1 MILDNLFKNLIYD
14 PVSVLGLVVFYILL
28 VNLPISLVAVFKK
41 KSLLIVKLFTILVTF
56 LITLQLL
63 FRWSIS
69 GHFPISNL
77 YESLYFLVWGISMGQ
92 LLIEREYSSPIIPSI
107 AIPIEL
113 LTVAFACF
121 VLPDD
126 LKLSSNLVPALRS
139 SWLVMHVSVVML
151 SYAALIIGSLLS
163 ASVLFINKNKPL
175 QIRSSSTGTGGF
187 KLSKNYYL
195 NYLADPIEFSHSE
208 ELDTLSYRS
217 ILIGFVLLTL
227 GLISGAVWANEAW
240 GTWWSWDPKET
251 WAFITWLFYAAYL
264 HMRISK
270 GWQGRRPALL
280 ATSGFL
286 VVLVCYLGVNFLGI
300 GLHSYGWI
308 FGCFA
313 NLPELFIEVL

>member
-1 MILDNLFKNLIYD
+1 MILDNLFKNFIYD
-14 PVSVLGLVVFYILL
+14 PVSVLGLLVFYFLL
-28 VNLPISLVAVFKK
+28 INLPISLVAVFKK
-41 KSLLIVKLFTILVTF
+41 KSSLTVKILTILVNL
-56 LITLQLL
+56 LISIQLL
-63 FRWSIS
+63 SRWSIS

-77 YESLYFLVWGISMGQ
+77 YESLYFLAWGITMGQ
-92 LLIEREYSSPIIPSI
+92 LLIEREYQSPLISSI
-107 AIPIEL
+107 AITFEL

-175 QIRSSSTGTGGF
+175 QIRSSSTGIGGF
-187 KLSKNYYL
+187 KISNNYPL
-195 NYLADPIEFSHSE
+195 KDLIDPIEFSHSE

-251 WAFITWLFYAAYL
+251 WAFISWLFYAAYL

-280 ATSGFL
+280 ASTGFL

-308 FGCFA
+308 FG
-313 NLPELFIEVL
+313 

>member
-1 MILDNLFKNLIYD
+1 MLDSLFKNLIYD
-14 PVSVLGLVVFYILL
+14 PVSILGILVFYILL
-28 VNLPISLVAVFKK
+28 VNLPISLGAVFKK
-41 KSLLIVKLFTILVTF
+41 KSSFIVRLLTVIANLS
-56 LITLQLL
+56 ITLQLL
-63 FRWSIS
+63 FRWEIS

-77 YESLYFLVWGISMGQ
+77 YESLYFLAWGISIGQ
-92 LLIEREYSSPIIPSI
+92 LLIEREYQSPIIPSI

-113 LTVAFACF
+113 LTVSFACF

-151 SYAALIIGSLLS
+151 SYAALIMGSLLS
-163 ASVLFINKNKPL
+163 ASVLLVNKNKPL
-175 QIRSSSTGTGGF
+175 QIRSSSTGIGGF
-187 KLSKNYYL
+187 KMSNNYSL
-195 NYLADPIEFSHSE
+195 NDLVNPIEFSHSE

-217 ILIGFVLLTL
+217 ILVGFVLLTL

-251 WAFITWLFYAAYL
+251 WAFISWLFYAAYL
-264 HMRISK
+264 HMRISR

-280 ATSGFL
+280 ATIGFL
-286 VVLVCYLGVNFLGI
+286 VVLICYLGVNFLGI

-308 FGCFA
+308 FG
-313 NLPELFIEVL
+313 

>member
-1 MILDNLFKNLIYD
+1 MLLDSLFKNLIYD
-14 PVSVLGLVVFYILL
+14 PVSVLGVLVFYVLL

-41 KSLLIVKLFTILVTF
+41 KPSFAVRLFTIVVNLF
-56 LITLQLL
+56 ITLQLL

-77 YESLYFLVWGISMGQ
+77 YESLYFLTWGITLGQ
-92 LLIEREYSSPIIPSI
+92 LLIEREYQSPIIPTI

-121 VLPDD
+121 ALPED
-126 LKLSSNLVPALRS
+126 LKISSNLVPALRS

-163 ASVLFINKNKPL
+163 ASVLFINSNKPL
-175 QIRSSSTGTGGF
+175 QIRSSSSGIGGF
-187 KLSKNYYL
+187 KMSTNYPVSDFV
-195 NYLADPIEFSHSE
+195 DPIEFSHSE

-251 WAFITWLFYAAYL
+251 WAFISWLFYAAYL

-270 GWQGRRPALL
+270 GWQGRKPALL
-280 ATSGFL
+280 ATTGFL
-286 VVLVCYLGVNFLGI
+286 VVIVCYLGVNFLGI

-308 FGCFA
+308 FG
-313 NLPELFIEVL
+313 

>member
-1 MILDNLFKNLIYD
+1 MILDNLLKNLISD
-14 PVSVLGLVVFYILL
+14 PVAFLGILVFYILL
-28 VNLPISLVAVFKK
+28 INLPISLSAVFKK
-41 KSLLIVKLFTILVTF
+41 KSSLVVSLLTICINF
-56 LITLQLL
+56 LIALQLI
-63 FRWSIS
+63 FRWFIS

-77 YESLYFLVWGISMGQ
+77 YESLYFLAWSISMGQ
-92 LLIEREYSSPIIPSI
+92 LLIEREYQSPVIPSI
-107 AIPIEL
+107 AITIEL
-113 LTVAFACF
+113 LTVSFACF
-121 VLPDD
+121 ALPED

-139 SWLVMHVSVVML
+139 SWLIMHVSVVML

-163 ASVLFINKNKPL
+163 ASVLFINKNQPL
-175 QIRSSSTGTGGF
+175 QIRSSSTGIGGY
-187 KLSKNYYL
+187 KISNNISL
-195 NYLADPIEFSHSE
+195 NGIVDSVEFSHSE

-251 WAFITWLFYAAYL
+251 WAFISWLFYAAYL

-270 GWQGRRPALL
+270 GWQGRKPALL
-280 ATSGFL
+280 ASTGFL

-308 FGCFA
+308 FG
-313 NLPELFIEVL
+313 

>member
-1 MILDNLFKNLIYD
+1 MMLDNLFKNLIYD
-14 PVSVLGLVVFYILL
+14 PVSVLGLLVFYILL
-28 VNLPISLVAVFKK
+28 INLPISLSAVFRKN
-41 KSLLIVKLFTILVTF
+41 SSFSVRLFTILVNL
-56 LITLQLL
+56 LITFQLL
-63 FRWSIS
+63 LRWSIS

-77 YESLYFLVWGISMGQ
+77 YESLYFLTWGITLGQ
-92 LLIEREYSSPIIPSI
+92 LLIEREFQSPIIPSI
-107 AIPIEL
+107 AVPIEL

-163 ASVLFINKNKPL
+163 ATVLFTNKNKPL
-175 QIRSSSTGTGGF
+175 QIRSSSTGVGGF
-187 KLSKNYYL
+187 KISGNYSL
-195 NYLADPIEFSHSE
+195 NDLVDSVEFSHSE

-251 WAFITWLFYAAYL
+251 WAFISWLFYAAYL

-280 ATSGFL
+280 ATTGFV

-308 FGCFA
+308 FG
-313 NLPELFIEVL
+313 

>member
-1 MILDNLFKNLIYD
+1 MTIDNLLKNFIYD
-14 PVSVLGLVVFYILL
+14 PVSVLGILVFYFLL
-28 VNLPISLVAVFKK
+28 VNLPISLGAVFKK
-41 KSLLIVKLFTILVTF
+41 KSSVVVKILTILVNF
-56 LITLQLL
+56 LIVFQLL
-63 FRWSIS
+63 SRWSIS

-77 YESLYFLVWGISMGQ
+77 YESLYFLAWGITMGQ
-92 LLIEREYSSPIIPSI
+92 LLIEREYQSPIIPSI
-107 AIPIEL
+107 AITIEL

-121 VLPDD
+121 ALPDD

-163 ASVLFINKNKPL
+163 VSVLFINKNKPL
-175 QIRSSSTGTGGF
+175 QIRSSSTGIGGF
-187 KLSKNYYL
+187 KISNNYPVDDL
-195 NYLADPIEFSHSE
+195 VDPIEFSHSE

-217 ILIGFVLLTL
+217 ILIGFVFLTL

-251 WAFITWLFYAAYL
+251 WAFISWLFYAAYL

-270 GWQGRRPALL
+270 GWQGRKPALL
-280 ATSGFL
+280 ASTGFL

-308 FGCFA
+308 FG
-313 NLPELFIEVL
+313 

>member
-1 MILDNLFKNLIYD
+1 MILDNFFKNLIYD
-14 PVSVLGLVVFYILL
+14 PVSVLGLIVFYILL

-41 KSLLIVKLFTILVTF
+41 QSSVTVKILTILVNL
-56 LITLQLL
+56 LISFQLL
-63 FRWSIS
+63 SRWSIS

-77 YESLYFLVWGISMGQ
+77 YESLYFLAWGITMGQ
-92 LLIEREYSSPIIPSI
+92 LLIEREYQSPIIPSI
-107 AIPIEL
+107 AITIEL

-175 QIRSSSTGTGGF
+175 QIRSSSTGIGGF
-187 KLSKNYYL
+187 KISNNYSL
-195 NYLADPIEFSHSE
+195 NDLVGPIEFSHSE
-208 ELDTLSYRS
+208 ELDSLSYRS
-217 ILIGFVLLTL
+217 ILVGFLLLTL

-251 WAFITWLFYAAYL
+251 WAFISWLFYAAYL

-280 ATSGFL
+280 ASTGFL

-308 FGCFA
+308 FG
-313 NLPELFIEVL
+313 

>member
-1 MILDNLFKNLIYD
+1 MLFDNVFKNLIYD
-14 PVSVLGLVVFYILL
+14 PVSAIGLLVFYILL
-28 VNLPISLVAVFKK
+28 INLPISLVSVFTK
-41 KSLLIVKLFTILVTF
+41 KSSSIVRILTILVNF
-56 LITLQLL
+56 FIALQLI

-77 YESLYFLVWGISMGQ
+77 YESLYFLVWGISLGQ
-92 LLIEREYSSPIIPSI
+92 LLIEREYKSPIIPLI

-113 LTVAFACF
+113 LTIAFACF
-121 VLPDD
+121 VLPED

-139 SWLVMHVSVVML
+139 SWLIMHVSVVML

-163 ASVLFINKNKPL
+163 ASVLFINKSQPL
-175 QIRSSSTGTGGF
+175 QIRSSSAGIGGF
-187 KLSKNYYL
+187 KILNSYSLKNIIQ
-195 NYLADPIEFSHSE
+195 PIEFSHSE

-217 ILIGFVLLTL
+217 ILVGFVLLTL

-251 WAFITWLFYAAYL
+251 WAFISWLFYAAYL

-280 ATSGFL
+280 ATTGFF
-286 VVLVCYLGVNFLGI
+286 VVLICYIGVNFLGI

-308 FGCFA
+308 FG
-313 NLPELFIEVL
+313 

>member
-1 MILDNLFKNLIYD
+1 MLLNNLFKNFIYD
-14 PVSVLGLVVFYILL
+14 PVSLLGILVFYILL
-28 VNLPISLVAVFKK
+28 INLPISLVDVFKK
-41 KSLLIVKLFTILVTF
+41 KSSFTVKLLTILVNLF
-56 LITLQLL
+56 ITLQLL

-77 YESLYFLVWGISMGQ
+77 YESLYFLTWGITMGQ
-92 LLIEREYSSPIIPSI
+92 LFIEREYQSPIIPSI
-107 AIPIEL
+107 AIPVEL
-113 LTVAFACF
+113 VTVAFASF

-126 LKLSSNLVPALRS
+126 LKLSTNLVPALRS
-139 SWLVMHVSVVML
+139 SWLIMHVSVVML

-163 ASVLFINKNKPL
+163 ASVLFVNKNNPL
-175 QIRSSSTGTGGF
+175 QIRSSSTGIGGF
-187 KLSKNYYL
+187 KISNNYTFNDL
-195 NYLADPIEFSHSE
+195 VEPIEFSHSE

-251 WAFITWLFYAAYL
+251 WAFISWLFYAAYL

-280 ATSGFL
+280 ATTGFL

-300 GLHSYGWI
+300 GLHSYGWV
-308 FGCFA
+308 FG
-313 NLPELFIEVL
+313 

>member
-1 MILDNLFKNLIYD
+1 MIFDNLLKNFIYD
-14 PVSVLGLVVFYILL
+14 PVAFLGLLAFYILL
-28 VNLPISLVAVFKK
+28 VNLPISLLALFKK
-41 KSLLIVKLFTILVTF
+41 KSSSVVSSFTILVNF
-56 LITLQLL
+56 LIALQLL
-63 FRWSIS
+63 LRWSIS

-77 YESLYFLVWGISMGQ
+77 YESLYFLAWAISLGQ
-92 LLIEREYSSPIIPSI
+92 LLIEREYKSPLIP
-107 AIPIEL
+107 AIGIPFEL
-113 LTVAFACF
+113 ITVAFACF
-121 VLPDD
+121 VLPED

-139 SWLVMHVSVVML
+139 SWLIMHVSVVML

-163 ASVLFINKNKPL
+163 ASVLFINKNQPL
-175 QIRSSSTGTGGF
+175 QIRSSSTGIGGYKISNNF
-187 KLSKNYYL
+187 SL
-195 NYLADPIEFSHSE
+195 NEMVDSVEFSHSE

-251 WAFITWLFYAAYL
+251 WALISWFFYAAYL

-280 ATSGFL
+280 ATFGFL

-308 FGCFA
+308 FG
-313 NLPELFIEVL
+313 

>member
-1 MILDNLFKNLIYD
+1 MIFDNVFKNLIYD
-14 PVSVLGLVVFYILL
+14 PVSTIGILVFYILL
-28 VNLPISLVAVFKK
+28 INLPISLFSVFTK
-41 KSLLIVKLFTILVTF
+41 KSSSIVRILTILVNLF
-56 LITLQLL
+56 IALQLI

-77 YESLYFLVWGISMGQ
+77 YESLYFLVWGISLGH
-92 LLIEREYSSPIIPSI
+92 LLIEREYQSPMIPAI

-113 LTVAFACF
+113 LTIAFACF
-121 VLPDD
+121 VLPED

-139 SWLVMHVSVVML
+139 SWLIMHVSVVML
-151 SYAALIIGSLLS
+151 SYSALIIGSLLS
-163 ASVLFINKNKPL
+163 ASVLFVNTNQPL
-175 QIRSSSTGTGGF
+175 QIRSSSVGIGGF
-187 KLSKNYYL
+187 KISNSYSLKNIIQ
-195 NYLADPIEFSHSE
+195 PIEFSNSE

-217 ILIGFVLLTL
+217 ILVGFVLLTL

-280 ATSGFL
+280 ATTGFF
-286 VVLVCYLGVNFLGI
+286 VVLICYIGVNFLGI

-308 FGCFA
+308 FG
-313 NLPELFIEVL
+313 

>member
-1 MILDNLFKNLIYD
+1 MIFDNFFKNLIYD
-14 PVSVLGLVVFYILL
+14 PVSVLGILVFYLL
-28 VNLPISLVAVFKK
+28 LINLPISIGAVFKK
-41 KSLLIVKLFTILVTF
+41 KSFLIVRLLTIIVNLS
-56 LITLQLL
+56 ITLLLL

-77 YESLYFLVWGISMGQ
+77 YESLYFLTWGITIGQ
-92 LLIEREYSSPIIPSI
+92 LLIEREYKAPIIPSI
-107 AIPIEL
+107 AIPIEM

-163 ASVLFINKNKPL
+163 ATVLFVNKSKPL
-175 QIRSSSTGTGGF
+175 QIRSSSTGIGGF
-187 KLSKNYYL
+187 KISNNYSL
-195 NYLADPIEFSHSE
+195 DDLMDPIEFSHSE

-251 WAFITWLFYAAYL
+251 WAFISWLFYAAYL

-270 GWQGRRPALL
+270 GWQGRKPALL
-280 ATSGFL
+280 ASTGFL

-308 FGCFA
+308 FG
-313 NLPELFIEVL
+313 

>member
-1 MILDNLFKNLIYD
+1 MLLDNLFKNFIYD
-14 PVSVLGLVVFYILL
+14 PVSVLGLLVFYFLL
-28 VNLPISLVAVFKK
+28 INLPISLFAVFKK
-41 KSLLIVKLFTILVTF
+41 QSSLTVKILTILVNL
-56 LITLQLL
+56 LISFQLL
-63 FRWSIS
+63 SRWSIS
-69 GHFPISNL
+69 GHFPVSNL
-77 YESLYFLVWGISMGQ
+77 YESLYFLAWGITMGQ
-92 LLIEREYSSPIIPSI
+92 LLIEREYQSPIIPSI
-107 AIPIEL
+107 AITIEL

-121 VLPDD
+121 ALPED
-126 LKLSSNLVPALRS
+126 LKSSSNLVPALRS

-163 ASVLFINKNKPL
+163 ASVLFINKNNPL
-175 QIRSSSTGTGGF
+175 QIRSSSTGIGGF
-187 KLSKNYYL
+187 KISDNYPL
-195 NYLADPIEFSHSE
+195 NDLVAPIEFTHSE

-251 WAFITWLFYAAYL
+251 WAFISWLFYAAYL

-280 ATSGFL
+280 ASTGFL

-308 FGCFA
+308 FG
-313 NLPELFIEVL
+313 

>member
-1 MILDNLFKNLIYD
+1 MLLDNLLKNIIYD
-14 PVSVLGLVVFYILL
+14 PVSVLGVLVFYVLL

-41 KSLLIVKLFTILVTF
+41 KPSFTVRLLTIVVNLF
-56 LITLQLL
+56 ITLQLL

-77 YESLYFLVWGISMGQ
+77 YESLYFLTWGITLGQ
-92 LLIEREYSSPIIPSI
+92 LLIEREYQSPIIPSI

-121 VLPDD
+121 ALPED

-163 ASVLFINKNKPL
+163 ASVLFINNNKPL
-175 QIRSSSTGTGGF
+175 QIRSSSSGIGGF
-187 KLSKNYYL
+187 KISTNFPVSDLV
-195 NYLADPIEFSHSE
+195 DPIEFSHSE

-251 WAFITWLFYAAYL
+251 WAFISWLFYAAYL

-270 GWQGRRPALL
+270 GWQGRKPALL
-280 ATSGFL
+280 ATIGFL
-286 VVLVCYLGVNFLGI
+286 VVIVCYLGVNFLGI

-308 FGCFA
+308 FG
-313 NLPELFIEVL
+313 

>member
-1 MILDNLFKNLIYD
+1 MLLDNFFNDLLYD
-14 PVSVLGLVVFYILL
+14 PVSVLGIFVFYILL
-28 VNLPISLVAVFKK
+28 INLPISLAAFFIK
-41 KSLLIVKLFTILVTF
+41 KSSFVVKILTILVNLF
-56 LITLQLL
+56 ITLQLIS
-63 FRWSIS
+63 RWSIS

-77 YESLYFLVWGISMGQ
+77 YESLYFLTWGISLGQ
-92 LLIEREYSSPIIPSI
+92 LLIEREYQSPIIPSI

-113 LTVAFACF
+113 LSVAFACF
-121 VLPDD
+121 VLPDE

-139 SWLVMHVSVVML
+139 SWLVMHVSVIML

-163 ASVLFINKNKPL
+163 AAVLFTNIEKPL
-175 QIRSSSTGTGGF
+175 QIRSSSSGVGGF
-187 KLSKNYYL
+187 KFSNQYSL
-195 NYLADPIEFSHSE
+195 NDLLNPLEFSHSE

-251 WAFITWLFYAAYL
+251 WAFISWLFYAAYL

-280 ATSGFL
+280 ASGGFL

-308 FGCFA
+308 FG
-313 NLPELFIEVL
+313 